1 MGSTPWLA
9 MMLAAL
15 VLLMGQLVGA
25 SAIPKYLEAKRIT
38 PKVMIVSMVGG
49 KPARRLRLY

>member
-15 VLLMGQLVGA
+15 VLVMGQLVGA
-25 SAIPKYLEAKRIT
+25 SAIPKHLEAKRIT

-49 KPARRLRLY
+49 KPARHLRLY